1 MFLSFRIK
9 ITIIT
14 IFAIILPIIII
25 QFVSI
30 KMQNKIAS
38 EADKELINLTNNNI
52 KQIAKD
58 AYSLCQMSN
67 EILKNKNKIAIK
79 LLKEKI
85 RENGNIKIT
94 TDKVKWIARNQYT
107 NQEQEIILPKI
118 NCGNIWLGQISN
130 FEQKAPIVDDV
141 TNIVG
146 GTITIFQRMND
157 KGDMLRI
164 STSVPTNNGQRAI
177 STFIPAINPDGLNN
191 PVVEK
196 VLKGEIYTGIAYVV
210 NDWYITVYEPII
222 DINKKIIG
230 MIYAGEKL
238 SSINSLR
245 SSLLNIKVGEKGY
258 LFVIGTTE
266 PFKGKYIISK
276 NGELDNKNIIDV
288 ASIEEKPLV
297 VNMLE
302 KAVRLKPDE
311 LITFEHKW
319 KSPSDSLPSERIT
332 SLAYF
337 SEWGW
342 IIGATT
348 FKEDFY
354 DTKESI
360 NQILGDLQR
369 NLILVGIGTIIL
381 FVILAFILSKRM
393 TNPLNFVIQVAE
405 KISNGLISDAKTL
418 ILNYKSK
425 VGIENTN
432 RNISDESIKLIL
444 KFEKMLDNLESLIG
458 QVQKS
463 GISVSTTVTQIS
475 ASARE
480 LESTIAEQAAL
491 TTQVTASS
499 KEIAKT
505 SDKLANTTD
514 ELMNTASETSEIA
527 ENGVKKLN
535 TVVENLDTMQN
546 SSFEIHK
553 KLELIKNKTKN
564 INNILV
570 AITKVANQTN
580 LLSLNAAI
588 EAERAG
594 DAGGGFAIVARE
606 IRRLADQTSI
616 SALDIEKLIN
626 EMQKT
631 VTEGT
636 DYIISYANTNKQ
648 NSEQIY
654 QIIKEIKD
662 LIARINELPNKVLV
676 LKNGMDIQSESA
688 NQISESM
695 KQLNSVTYQ
704 TRESVIEF
712 NSAAKNLKIA
722 IENLNEE
729 LKKFII

>member
-67 EILKNKNKIAIK
+67 EILKNKNNIAIK
-79 LLKEKI
+79 VLKDKI

-94 TDKVKWIARNQYT
+94 NQNVKWLARNQYT

-191 PVVEK
+191 PVLEK

-222 DINKKIIG
+222 DVYNKVIG

-245 SSLLNIKVGEKGY
+245 SSLQNIKVGEKGY
-258 LFVIGTTE
+258 LFVIGTIE

-276 NGELDNKNIIDV
+276 NGELDNKNIIDA

-297 VNMLE
+297 VKMLE
-302 KAVRLKPDE
+302 KAEQLKPDE
-311 LITFEHKW
+311 LITFEHMW
-319 KSPSDSLPSERIT
+319 KSPLDSLPSERIT

-337 SEWGW
+337 NEWGW

-360 NQILGDLQR
+360 NLILGELQR

-393 TNPLNFVIQVAE
+393 TNPLNFVIKVAE
-405 KISNGLISDAKTL
+405 KISNGLISDAKNL
-418 ILNYKSK
+418 IINYKSK
-425 VGIENTN
+425 VGIENTSS
-432 RNISDESIKLIL
+432 NINDESIKLIL

-463 GISVSTTVTQIS
+463 GISVSTSVTQIS

-546 SSFEIHK
+546 SSLEIHK

-729 LKKFII
+729 LKKFNI

>member
-1 MFLSFRIK
+1 
-9 ITIIT
+9 
-14 IFAIILPIIII
+14 
-25 QFVSI
+25 
-30 KMQNKIAS
+30 MQNKIAS

-405 KISNGLISDAKTL
+405 KISNGLISDAKSL

-546 SSFEIHK
+546 SSLEIHK

-712 NSAAKNLKIA
+712 NSSAKNLKIA

>member
-30 KMQNKIAS
+30 KMQNTIAI

-67 EILKNKNKIAIK
+67 EILKNKNNIAIK
-79 LLKEKI
+79 LLKDKI

-94 TDKVKWIARNQYT
+94 NENVKWLARNQYT

-118 NCGNIWLGQISN
+118 NCGNIWFGQISN

-164 STSVPTNNGQRAI
+164 STSVPTNNGKRAI

-196 VLKGEIYTGIAYVV
+196 VLKGEIYMGIAYVV
-210 NDWYITVYEPII
+210 NDWYITVYEPIK
-222 DINKKIIG
+222 DANNKVIG

-238 SSINSLR
+238 SSIKSLRNSLQ
-245 SSLLNIKVGEKGY
+245 NIKVGEKGY
-258 LFVIGTTE
+258 LFVIGTIE
-266 PFKGKYIISK
+266 PFKGKYIISQ
-276 NGELDNKNIIDV
+276 NGELDNKSIIDV

-297 VNMLE
+297 SNMLD

-319 KSPSDSLPSERIT
+319 KGPLDSLQSERIT

-337 SEWGW
+337 SDWGW

-393 TNPLNFVIQVAE
+393 TNPLNFVIKVAE
-405 KISNGLISDAKTL
+405 KISNGLISDAKNL

-425 VGIENTN
+425 VGIENTS
-432 RNISDESIKLIL
+432 RNINDESIKLIL

-505 SDKLANTTD
+505 SENLANTTD
-514 ELMNTASETSEIA
+514 ELMTTASETNEIA
-527 ENGVKKLN
+527 ESGVKKLN
-535 TVVENLDTMQN
+535 SVVENLNTMQN
-546 SSFEIHK
+546 SSLEIHK

-631 VTEGT
+631 VAEGT
-636 DYIISYANTNKQ
+636 DYIISYTNTNKQ

-654 QIIKEIKD
+654 QIIEEIKN
-662 LIARINELPNKVLV
+662 LINRINELPNKVLV

-729 LKKFII
+729 LKKFNI